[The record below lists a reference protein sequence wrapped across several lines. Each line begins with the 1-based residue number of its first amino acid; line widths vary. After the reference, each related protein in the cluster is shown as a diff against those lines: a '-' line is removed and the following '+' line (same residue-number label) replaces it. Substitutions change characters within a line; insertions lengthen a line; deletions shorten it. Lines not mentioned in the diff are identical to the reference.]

1 MTRNAPHP
9 DSRRLL
15 PLLADLVC
23 VLVFAAAGKS
33 THEAID
39 SNWVVV
45 AIVWPY
51 ALSVALAHA
60 GLLIRGRRTWRVWP
74 EGAVVLASTYLLGM
88 GLRVISGRGIEVGFL
103 VVAALF
109 LALTMLGWRGVVQ
122 LATRRRTSRL
132 P

>member
-1 MTRNAPHP
+1 MTKPAPHP
-9 DSRRLL
+9 AVRWLL

-23 VLVFAAAGKS
+23 VLVFASAGKS
-33 THEAID
+33 THEAGD

-51 ALSVALAHA
+51 ALAAALAHA

-88 GLRVISGRGIEVGFL
+88 CLRVISGRGIAVGFL

-109 LALTMLGWRGVVQ
+109 LALIMLGWRGVVQ
-122 LATRRRTSRL
+122 LAARRRASRL